1 MAPIFATGDY
11 AITKVEFWKNWDEE
25 VDGDDTEVICKVI
38 KNARGLQHLS
48 NVNSS
53 CFQELKTVFRL
64 HVICWLQFQKYF
76 SCLSYLQTEK

>member
-1 MAPIFATGDY
+1 MEPEMAPIFATGDY

-48 NVNSS
+48 MLTPV
-53 CFQELKTVFRL
+53 VF
-64 HVICWLQFQKYF
+64 KN
-76 SCLSYLQTEK
+76 